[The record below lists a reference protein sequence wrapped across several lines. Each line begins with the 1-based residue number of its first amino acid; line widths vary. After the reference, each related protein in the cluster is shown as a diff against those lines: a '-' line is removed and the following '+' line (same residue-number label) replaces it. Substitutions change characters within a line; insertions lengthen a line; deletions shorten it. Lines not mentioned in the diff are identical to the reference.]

1 MKIIAFANQKGG
13 PGKTTGA
20 MLVTGELV
28 ARELSALLV
37 DSDPQGSAQK
47 WETRS
52 IEGYPE
58 VPFRVEHLVGLNEQQ
73 FAAALAKRV
82 GGAQFVVIDTPPNL
96 DSKELH
102 AALFVAD
109 LVVIPFVPDAAHV
122 DALEEVAPLFEE
134 VNSRRERVGSPP
146 IVARLLINRHDTRR
160 ASERAVVD
168 NAEKIAGIPRFH
180 TSFGNRSGFQSAW
193 NYRTTLAAI
202 AKASTPA
209 RKEVSSLVDE
219 ILEVLSDE

>member
-1 MKIIAFANQKGG
+1 MNAGLQRKRWHD
-13 PGKTTGA
+13 
-20 MLVTGELV
+20 
-28 ARELSALLV
+28 REEAY
-37 DSDPQGSAQK
+37 
-47 WETRS
+47 R
-52 IEGYPE
+52 
-58 VPFRVEHLVGLNEQQ
+58 R
-73 FAAALAKRV
+73 ALAC
-82 GGAQFVVIDTPPNL
+82 DP
-96 DSKELH
+96 
-102 AALFVAD
+102 
-109 LVVIPFVPDAAHV
+109 AHV